1 MPPPAFFSIAY
12 AAATH
17 LWKLGSVIIPATVTL
32 SLPESTITLVI
43 IMKRSNLNHVWLG
56 LEVNG
61 QKVTEIAYKR
71 PYTYVTL
78 ESGEV
83 LKNLATSSWNREVE
97 K

>member
-1 MPPPAFFSIAY
+1 
-12 AAATH
+12 
-17 LWKLGSVIIPATVTL
+17 
-32 SLPESTITLVI
+32 
-43 IMKRSNLNHVWLG
+43 MKRSTLNHVWLG

-61 QKVTEIAYKR
+61 QKVTEIAYER

-83 LKNLATSSWNREVE
+83 LKNLATTSWKREEGKKKLPPGRFARRVN

>member
-1 MPPPAFFSIAY
+1 MGR
-12 AAATH
+12 
-17 LWKLGSVIIPATVTL
+17 LD
-32 SLPESTITLVI
+32 
-43 IMKRSNLNHVWLG
+43 LNHVWLG

-83 LKNLATSSWNREVE
+83 LKNLATSSWNREGD

>member
-1 MPPPAFFSIAY
+1 MD
-12 AAATH
+12 
-17 LWKLGSVIIPATVTL
+17 
-32 SLPESTITLVI
+32 
-43 IMKRSNLNHVWLG
+43 RSNLNHVWLG

-61 QKVTEIAYKR
+61 QKVTESAYKR

>member
-1 MPPPAFFSIAY
+1 
-12 AAATH
+12 
-17 LWKLGSVIIPATVTL
+17 
-32 SLPESTITLVI
+32 
-43 IMKRSNLNHVWLG
+43 MKRSTLNHVWLG

-61 QKVTEIAYKR
+61 QKVTEISYER

-83 LKNLATSSWNREVE
+83 LKNLATTSWKREKGKKKLPPGRFARRVN

>member
-1 MPPPAFFSIAY
+1 
-12 AAATH
+12 
-17 LWKLGSVIIPATVTL
+17 
-32 SLPESTITLVI
+32 
-43 IMKRSNLNHVWLG
+43 MKRSNLNHVWLG

-61 QKVTEIAYKR
+61 QKVTEIAYER

-83 LKNLATSSWNREVE
+83 LKNLATSSWNREESGRSKLPPGRFARRVN